1 VSNPLGRP
9 RDEPSDIAR
18 VTAPPEVG
26 LQFARGESKA
36 TSSLRI
42 TVPEKTD
49 VLILRP
55 GSRPYVGAGEVLLSL
70 LFGVRSFQT
79 SFTAACSE
87 PR

>member
-9 RDEPSDIAR
+9 RDEPSDVAR

-26 LQFARGESKA
+26 LQFARGEHSA
-36 TSSLRI
+36 FSLRI